1 MEVTDTI
8 TAGLAATCVDERG
21 DLIEHALL
29 DCGIRAALAADLVRS
44 ARLQNGPDAI
54 HVDRELTGWAPL
66 DQTIEQ
72 LTMRQTTLDAWVLT
86 GSVGLVDV
94 VDDLVSTGLWTRRR
108 RRLRRRYRYD
118 TGRPRDP
125 WGRTPERRLVQP
137 PGAAPASARDAA
149 VLVLARSAGLGDR
162 TEPVDAALDR
172 TGDLRWF
179 CELAGQVIGRE
190 RARNLHAYTAMRA
203 SRVIG
208 APG

>member
-1 MEVTDTI
+1 MEVSDTI
-8 TAGLAATCVDERG
+8 TAGLATTCVDERG
-21 DLIEHALL
+21 NLIEHPLL

-44 ARLQNGPDAI
+44 SRLHNSPDAI
-54 HVDRELTGWAPL
+54 HVEQEPTGWALL
-66 DQTIEQ
+66 DQTVEQ
-72 LTMRQTTLDAWVLT
+72 LTTGRTTLDAWIVA

-94 VDDLVSTGLWTRRR
+94 VDDFVSTGFWTRRR
-108 RRLRRRYRYD
+108 RRLHRRYRYD

-137 PGAAPASARDAA
+137 PGAAPASSRDAA
-149 VLVLARSAGLGDR
+149 VLVLARCAGLGDR
-162 TEPVDAALDR
+162 AKPVDAALER

-190 RARNLHAYTAMRA
+190 RARNLHAHTAMRA